1 MKQFTTLLHLSAPT
15 ASTSP
20 PSAPV
25 LAASAASAQLLPPVL
40 AASAAS
46 LPPIPLY
53 ADPFTFQPTPTDS
66 EAGLSWLCDHTFVID
81 TPSDSVLR
89 TFSRPRHAILTLH
102 ATDGTTYDIGT
113 ITMPATVFIT
123 RHLQRSQ
130 LVVTCTMLTDPLS

>member
-15 ASTSP
+15 ASTST

-25 LAASAASAQLLPPVL
+25 LAESAASVP
-40 AASAAS
+40 S
-46 LPPIPLY
+46 IPLY

-102 ATDGTTYDIGT
+102 ATDGTAYDIGT
-113 ITMPATVFIT
+113 PTVPATVFIT